1 MNRILLLLLLCSFFL
16 CACQKA
22 EPATSTEATTTEIIT
37 ATVATA
43 EIIETAVTATEIA
56 TAEIVTSEAT
66 TTEATT
72 TEATTTE
79 VTTAET
85 TTATTEPTPV
95 TVTVPILMFHHLAET
110 EGGDWS
116 MSVENFRARMEFLL
130 EHGYTPIGFD
140 TLIAFADGKGELP
153 EKPVCITLDDG
164 YYSNY
169 VYALPIATEL
179 QIPIT
184 VCIIGSAVRSAD
196 TAADSATLD
205 FMSAEELHEMES
217 SPYVTL
223 IPHTH
228 ALHITGYGGNG
239 QRENIR
245 PLASEDKAAYTAMLT
260 ADCEA
265 VEAVLGDAGVQ
276 DFTVFSYPGGKSHKW
291 AEAVLQAR
299 GYRVTLTTDPV
310 RANRIT
316 QGKPQTLY
324 GLGRLNVND
333 QTTDKELL
341 RYLRKK

>member
-1 MNRILLLLLLCSFFL
+1 MNRTLPLLLLCALLL
-16 CACQKA
+16 CACQTA
-22 EPATSTEATTTEIIT
+22 EPATTTAVITTEIIT
-37 ATVATA
+37 ATVTTT
-43 EIIETAVTATEIA
+43 EIIETTVTTAEITTAELMTTEAITTEVTATEI
-56 TAEIVTSEAT
+56 T
-66 TTEATT
+66 TTEA
-72 TEATTTE
+72 
-79 VTTAET
+79 TTAET
-85 TTATTEPTPV
+85 TTAATEPTPV

-110 EGGDWS
+110 DGGDWS

-130 EHGYTPIGFD
+130 ENGYTPIEFD
-140 TLIAFADGKGELP
+140 ALIAFADGTGELP
-153 EKPVCITLDDG
+153 DKPVCITLDDG

-169 VYALPIATEL
+169 VHALPIATEL

-184 VCIIGSAVRSAD
+184 VCIIGSAVRNAD

-205 FMSAEELHEMES
+205 FMSAEELREMES

-245 PLASEDKAAYTAMLT
+245 PLANEDKSTYTAMLT

-310 RANRIT
+310 RANRVT

-333 QTTDKELL
+333 ATTDKELL